1 MIQLVGKVSFVDLT
15 EKKKIFLY
23 IHLVGF
29 PNNEPF
35 LTSPRHKRLEIQK
48 QEDTDR
54 QKGRQT

>member
-15 EKKKIFLY
+15 ENKKIFLY
-23 IHLVGF
+23 I
-29 PNNEPF
+29 
-35 LTSPRHKRLEIQK
+35 RHKRLEIQK